1 MNRQRRDRQPTN
13 RFTYE
18 ELGGDS
24 KRQFLNDTRLESP
37 VNKAWGGNH
46 PHWPTQE
53 DQRGGEDVD
62 DDSIQSP
69 DNEQEEVFYPSN
81 DERSQ
86 SQRKEG
92 WRWFTKQVDSDCI
105 NLIPRVLLIIACLG
119 CHSCSSP
126 PECVYYYDWHDVP
139 IVAAMLRLDASIG
152 CIAKSSSLLHV
163 ASSRE

>member
-37 VNKAWGGNH
+37 VNQAWGGNH

-53 DQRGGEDVD
+53 DKRGEEEED
-62 DDSIQSP
+62 DDDDYIQSP

-86 SQRKEG
+86 LSEEVEG
-92 WRWFTKQVDSDCI
+92 W
-105 NLIPRVLLIIACLG
+105 
-119 CHSCSSP
+119 
-126 PECVYYYDWHDVP
+126 DVSQN
-139 IVAAMLRLDASIG
+139 R
-152 CIAKSSSLLHV
+152 
-163 ASSRE
+163 